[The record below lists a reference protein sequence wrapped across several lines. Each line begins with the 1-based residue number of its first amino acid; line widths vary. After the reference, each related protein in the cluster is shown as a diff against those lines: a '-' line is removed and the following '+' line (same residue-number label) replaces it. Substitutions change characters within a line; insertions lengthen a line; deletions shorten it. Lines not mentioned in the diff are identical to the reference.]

1 MSRILVRRVKTCE
14 LSKMM
19 IFKLN
24 HLYGIELGQFVVM
37 YDNELD
43 ILFINE
49 RISEKDAEAFVTI
62 AGYEGKYINDPDCE
76 IAPIISHVFEGYGY
90 KVWNILF
97 RAYTSRKDK
106 KDDELAKKYAE
117 KIYRIIQKFEADDN
131 MPDVFTEKERLI
143 YRVGELA
150 RNEGRRTAKN
160 LVDRSTEYSFL
171 LGYFCGN
178 GLINEKMF
186 E

>member
-14 LSKMM
+14 LSKLM

-24 HLYGIELGQFVVM
+24 HLHGIELGQFVVM

-76 IAPIISHVFEGYGY
+76 IAPIISYVF
-90 KVWNILF
+90 
-97 RAYTSRKDK
+97 
-106 KDDELAKKYAE
+106 
-117 KIYRIIQKFEADDN
+117 
-131 MPDVFTEKERLI
+131 
-143 YRVGELA
+143 
-150 RNEGRRTAKN
+150 
-160 LVDRSTEYSFL
+160 
-171 LGYFCGN
+171 
-178 GLINEKMF
+178 
-186 E
+186 